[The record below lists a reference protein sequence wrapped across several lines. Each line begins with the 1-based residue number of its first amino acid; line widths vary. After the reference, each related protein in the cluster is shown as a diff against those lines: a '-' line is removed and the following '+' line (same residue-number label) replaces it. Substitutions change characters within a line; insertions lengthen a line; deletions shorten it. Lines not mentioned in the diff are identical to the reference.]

1 MRISVF
7 ILAAAVVGGIY
18 YLQVNP
24 DVAAQ
29 IKHAFSREN
38 LLEVQ
43 YPEKGKHLP
52 IQKDAHLSGK
62 VHSLANKK
70 SGRMKRVIRP
80 FPCL

>member
-7 ILAAAVVGGIY
+7 TLAAAVVGGIY

-62 VHSLANKK
+62 VHS
-70 SGRMKRVIRP
+70 
-80 FPCL
+80 